1 MSNFDLVFVYAPD
14 HAEEFRERGLPHP
27 EVRPDNEMPTTNDL
41 LWAVGTFKNLSYD
54 RLPRSEDG
62 ELTIHDEKTD
72 CWFSVEG
79 FDWEKRNYIP
89 GDYFTLRG
97 RGYAAFALLIRLCER
112 CGQLV
117 LYPDTGEAPIV
128 FDATLDAETVDELHT
143 EAQNDDDW
151 GPFFEQMYGET

>member
-1 MSNFDLVFVYAPD
+1 MYGSLWGRHSCISCYDTPTGAPMVGSTTVEEKAMSNFDLVFVYAPD

-72 CWFSVEG
+72 CWF
-79 FDWEKRNYIP
+79 
-89 GDYFTLRG
+89 
-97 RGYAAFALLIRLCER
+97 
-112 CGQLV
+112 
-117 LYPDTGEAPIV
+117 
-128 FDATLDAETVDELHT
+128 
-143 EAQNDDDW
+143 
-151 GPFFEQMYGET
+151 